1 MAIQS
6 FTSGQTLTANQM
18 STLQAND
25 YNWSTNAQT
34 ASYVLV
40 ASDVGKV
47 VTMTNAGAT
56 TITVNTSLF
65 AAGDRV
71 KIINLGAGACTITAG
86 TATVNSASSL
96 ALTQY
101 QAGTLWFS
109 SASAAIFIPDDKTV
123 SSGLQY
129 ITGTSFSAV
138 SSFSLPNN
146 TFTSTYRNYRLYMEI
161 TSVSADMTVT
171 ARMRQSGADN
181 SSSNYYFEQ
190 MGWSV
195 AALTQTNQATATTS
209 WTMGNMFTATYSYG
223 QIIIDITSPQ
233 LAQRTLAT
241 GTTIIAANNTHWGQS
256 IAGMIFSS
264 TNQFDAMSFI
274 CNTGNFTGVY
284 RVYGYSE
291 S

>member
-6 FTSGQTLTANQM
+6 FTSGQTLTAAQM

-109 SASAAIFIPDDKTV
+109 SASAAIFIPDDKTT
-123 SSGLQY
+123 GLVY
-129 ITGTSFSAV
+129 IGATTATNAATITV
-138 SSFSLPNN
+138 DNV
-146 TFTSTYRNYRLYMEI
+146 FTSTYRRYIVTSQI
-161 TSVSADMTVT
+161 TAGVGGATQGLQWQFRYGSTTQAAAYYSAANIASYAGTSGVT
-171 ARMRQSGADN
+171 AISNGSVIRVQSNMGYTMQTFQVDYVGNASERAMVTWQGWGADQGESFSGGGYV
-181 SSSNYYFEQ
+181 SS
-190 MGWSV
+190 
-195 AALTQTNQATATTS
+195 TQTYTGFILSNSASAA
-209 WTMGNMFTATYSYG
+209 NM
-223 QIIIDITSPQ
+223 
-233 LAQRTLAT
+233 T
-241 GTTIIAANNTHWGQS
+241 GT
-256 IAGMIFSS
+256 
-264 TNQFDAMSFI
+264 
-274 CNTGNFTGVY
+274 V
-284 RVYGYSE
+284 RVYGVVNS
-291 S
+291 